1 MLSRR
6 GFILSGAAVGGGLI
20 VAWSM
25 RALDDGDAAA
35 KFAGAGAAAHP
46 LNAWLKIDTDG
57 IVTCAIHRAEM
68 GQGVTTGLA
77 QLLIEE
83 LDGVWADTRFEFAP
97 VDRDYF
103 NFGILEDGRPFGDPD
118 ESLGAA
124 AGTWAMRRVM
134 HAVGLSLTVASTSII
149 DAWDTLRPAGAA
161 ARQMLIAAAARRWD
175 VDAGSL
181 HTEPGFVV
189 DAAGTRRASYGELA
203 AAAADE
209 RPPSDPPL
217 KPPADYRL
225 VGRDVPRLDAP
236 MKVDGSAVF
245 ASDVELPDMLYAA
258 IVHSPVVGSNVE
270 SYDATA
276 AAAMPGVERIVRAGD
291 NAVAVVASDTWSA
304 LQAADAVTITAAP
317 VDLVDTDD
325 IDDRYFAKLDAEAL
339 VTIRDDEGTDA
350 SMDSAAATA
359 FAEYTAPYL
368 AHECMEP
375 MSCVAHFT
383 GDALSVWAGTQSNSV
398 SRDVAAAL
406 AGLDKDKVEVHSTFL
421 GGGFGRRAE
430 MDSVTQAVAIAL
442 QFPGRPIK
450 LTWSR
455 QQDTRHGAYRPLAVA
470 RVRGAVDGDGALAAI
485 DYRVVA
491 QSVGADY
498 ARRTP
503 SPRKV
508 DDADDRNVISP
519 TDRPLYSIANLRVGY
534 VPVVAH
540 VPVGFWRSVAYSLN
554 PFFLESFIDELAH
567 AANTDP
573 LAFRRRALAGRD
585 RHLAVLDAVEDAAG
599 PAHPGRGYALV
610 ESHGS
615 VIAHAID
622 VETEAGEFSR
632 VARVTCAIDCGR
644 PLHPDNIVAQ
654 TEGCIFNGL
663 AAALYGRVDIE
674 NGRIRQRSFGA
685 YARYLLADQPR
696 IDVRIVPSERRPGG
710 VGEVSLPGVAPA
722 LCNAI
727 FAATGRRVRKL
738 PIR

>member
-83 LDGVWADTRFEFAP
+83 LDGDWANTRFEFAP

-103 NFGILEDGRPFGDPD
+103 NFGILEDGRPFGDP
-118 ESLGAA
+118 EASLGAA
-124 AGTWAMRRVM
+124 AGTWAMRRIM

-161 ARQMLIAAAARRWD
+161 ARQMLIAAAARRWNVD
-175 VDAGSL
+175 VGAL
-181 HTEPGFVV
+181 TTEPGYVV
-189 DAAGTRRASYGELA
+189 DAAGGRKASYGELA
-203 AAAADE
+203 EAAAEE

-225 VGRDVPRLDAP
+225 VGRDVPRLDTP
-236 MKVDGSAVF
+236 MKVDGSAMF
-245 ASDVELPDMLYAA
+245 ASDVELPEMLYAA
-258 IVHSPVVGSNVE
+258 IVHSPVVGSSVE
-270 SYDATA
+270 SFDA
-276 AAAMPGVERIVRAGD
+276 AAAEAMPGVERVVRAGD
-291 NAVAVVASDTWSA
+291 AAIAVVASDTWSA
-304 LQAADAVTITAAP
+304 LQAADAVTLTPAP
-317 VDLVDTDD
+317 LDLVDTDGLV
-325 IDDRYFAKLDAEAL
+325 DRYFDKLDAEAL

-350 SMDSAAATA
+350 IIDAATTTA
-359 FAEYTAPYL
+359 FAEYSAPYL

-375 MSCVAHFT
+375 MSCVAHYT
-383 GDALSVWAGTQSNSV
+383 GDALAVWAGTQSNSV

-406 AGLDKDKVEVHSTFL
+406 AGLDKDKVEVHTTFL

-430 MDSVTQAVAIAL
+430 MDSVEQAVAIAL
-442 QFPGRPIK
+442 QFPDRPIK

-470 RVRGAVDGDGALAAI
+470 RVRGAVDGDGGLAAI

-519 TDRPLYSIANLRVGY
+519 TDRPLYDIASLRVGY
-534 VPVVAH
+534 VPVIAH

-567 AANTDP
+567 AAGTDP
-573 LAFRRRALAGRD
+573 LAFRRSALAGRE
-585 RHLAVLDAVEDAAG
+585 RHLAVLDALEDAAG
-599 PAHPGRGYALV
+599 PARRGRGYALV
-610 ESHGS
+610 ESHSS
-615 VIAHAID
+615 VIAHAVD
-622 VETEAGEFSR
+622 VDTEAGEFSR

-644 PLHPDNIVAQ
+644 ALHPDNIVAQ

-663 AAALYGRVDIE
+663 AAALHGRVDIE

-685 YARYLLADQPR
+685 YARFLLADQPR
-696 IDVRIVPSERRPGG
+696 IDVRIVPSELRPGG